1 MGLRIPSIKR
11 AAKTISKGLEVP
23 KGYLAVYVG
32 DNMRRFMALHSL
44 SCGDFPSCFQ
54 SNGIV
59 EKQHNTTPW
68 QSEDQ
73 YLNTFFLS
81 TRAFPC
87 SFHSLHT
94 QEKWGKASFSAKQ
107 AISKFVSKFVQ
118 VPKGYLAVYVGDNQK
133 RYVIPISYLN
143 QASF

>member
-1 MGLRIPSIKR
+1 MHDPIFYPLQ
-11 AAKTISKGLEVP
+11 
-23 KGYLAVYVG
+23 
-32 DNMRRFMALHSL
+32 
-44 SCGDFPSCFQ
+44 Q
-54 SNGIV
+54 SFLLLQ
-59 EKQHNTTPW
+59 KKHNTIPW

-107 AISKFVSKFVQ
+107 TISKSVQ

-133 RYVIPISYLN
+133 CYVIPISYLN
-143 QASF
+143 QAFILRFE

>member
-1 MGLRIPSIKR
+1 
-11 AAKTISKGLEVP
+11 
-23 KGYLAVYVG
+23 
-32 DNMRRFMALHSL
+32 MALHSL

-133 RYVIPISYLN
+133 RYLSEIEEEFGYDHLMGSGYDHPMGSLTIPCSEH
-143 QASF
+143 